1 MKMRNK
7 DRVGVGFERQLTLRS
22 MLIGALGA
30 VVITTS
36 SMYVALRM
44 GALPW
49 PTIFVAVLSM
59 ALLKLLGNTN
69 LKEINVTHTAMSAG
83 GMVAGGVAF
92 TIPGI
97 WMLTPEAPFEFMPLI
112 AISVAGTLLG
122 LLFTAILRKYFIE
135 MNPHPFPTG
144 QAAYETVVAGDAGG
158 TKAKLLFIPMA
169 IAAVFT
175 YIKDWFGAVPAFWNS
190 QVLAKYNIQFGMY
203 ISPMALG
210 IGYIIGPLY
219 TLVWFLGGFLTY
231 FLIQP
236 IGISIG
242 VFSDVGAASAFTSS
256 LGIGLMLGAGV
267 GVLLVGI
274 LPGISKIFGFS
285 RGRRVKRR
293 INAIVPLFLAFVVLL
308 LTILTDL
315 NIVVSLLLIFGTWI
329 TTTMSASIT
338 GQTGINPMEVFGI
351 MVLLALKPFGAVG
364 VSAFLVAG
372 VVAVASGL
380 AGDVLNDFK
389 AGHLHG
395 TDPKAQLVAEGVGG
409 LIGAV
414 VSVLVLFFLF
424 KAYGVMG
431 PGTEFIAPQ
440 AAMVAAMVD
449 GLPHTG
455 GFIAGLVIGVLLYV
469 LKVPAMTLGIGVY
482 LPISISATAALGGL
496 IHWIVKKVRPELV
509 SDGTV
514 VASGFLGG
522 EGVTGVLIAIIKVL
536 TMG

>member
-1 MKMRNK
+1 M
-7 DRVGVGFERQLTLRS
+7 V
-22 MLIGALGA
+22 IGALGSI
-30 VVITTS
+30 VITTS

-59 ALLKLLGNTN
+59 ALLKLMGNTN

-97 WMLTPEAPFEFMPLI
+97 WMLMPDTPFEFFPLFMMTL
-112 AISVAGTLLG
+112 AGTLLG
-122 LLFTAILRKYFIE
+122 LVFTAVLRRYFIDI
-135 MNPHPFPTG
+135 NPHPFPTG

-158 TKAKLLFIPMA
+158 SKAKLLFIPMA
-169 IAAVFT
+169 ITAAFT
-175 YIKDWFGAVPAFWNS
+175 YVKDWFQLIPTFIS
-190 QVLAKYNIQFGMY
+190 SETLMKYNIQFGAY
-203 ISPMALG
+203 VSPMALG

-236 IGISIG
+236 IGISMG
-242 VFSDVGAASAFTSS
+242 LFADLAEATAFTSS

-274 LPGISKIFGFS
+274 LPRVGEIFGIGRS
-285 RGRRVKRR
+285 RRVKRR
-293 INAIVPLFLAFVVLL
+293 MNAVVPIFLAAVVLM
-308 LTILTDL
+308 LTIFTEL
-315 NIVVSLLLIFGTWI
+315 NIWVSLLLIFGTWL

-351 MVLLALKPFGAVG
+351 MVLLALKPFGASG
-364 VSAFLVAG
+364 ISAFLVAG

-395 TDPKAQLVAEGVGG
+395 TDPKAQLVSEAVGG
-409 LIGAV
+409 VIGSF
-414 VSVLVLFFLF
+414 VSVMVLFFLF
-424 KAYGVMG
+424 RAYGVMG

-440 AAMVAAMVD
+440 ASMVAAMVE

-455 GFIAGLVIGVLLYV
+455 AFFGGLAVGILLYV
-469 LKVPAMTLGIGVY
+469 LKIPAMTLGIGVY
-482 LPISISATAALGGL
+482 LPMAISFTAALGGL
-496 IHWIVKKVRPELV
+496 LHWVVKKIKPELV
-509 SDGTV
+509 PDGTV
-514 VASGFLGG
+514 VASGLLGG

>member
-1 MKMRNK
+1 MQSKE
-7 DRVGVGFERQLTLRS
+7 RVRTGLKQQLTLRS
-22 MLIGALGA
+22 MIIGALGA
-30 VVITTS
+30 IVITTS

-97 WMLTPEAPFEFMPLI
+97 WMLMPETPFEFGPLI
-112 AISVAGTLLG
+112 VITLAGTLLG
-122 LLFTAILRKYFIE
+122 LLFTALLRKYFVEI
-135 MNPHPFPTG
+135 NPHPFPTG

-158 TKAKLLFIPMA
+158 MKAKLLFVPMA
-169 IAAVFT
+169 LAAVFT
-175 YIKDWFGAVPAFWNS
+175 YIKDWFGVIPTFWNS
-190 QVLAKYNIQFGMY
+190 LTLAKYNIQFGLY
-203 ISPMALG
+203 VSPMALG

-236 IGISIG
+236 VGISMG
-242 VFSDVGAASAFTSS
+242 FFPDLGAASAFTSS

-274 LPGISKIFGFS
+274 LPRVREIFGFT
-285 RGRRVKRR
+285 RGKRIKRR
-293 INAIVPLFLAFVVLL
+293 TNAIVPLFLAAIVLL
-308 LTILTDL
+308 LTFLTEL
-315 NIVVSLLLIFGTWI
+315 NLWVSILLILGTWL

-351 MVLLALKPFGAVG
+351 MVLLALKPLGAG
-364 VSAFLVAG
+364 GISAFLVAG

-395 TDPKAQLVAEGVGG
+395 TDPKAQLVAEAVGG
-409 LIGAV
+409 IIGSV
-414 VSVLVLFFLF
+414 VSVLVLFILF
-424 KAYGVMG
+424 RAYGVMG

-440 AAMVAAMVD
+440 ASMVAAMVD

-455 GFIAGLVIGVLLYV
+455 AFIGGLVIGILLYV

-482 LPISISATAALGGL
+482 LPISISATAAIGGL
-496 IHWIVKKVRPELV
+496 IHWIVKKAKPELV
-509 SDGTV
+509 PDGTV
-514 VASGFLGG
+514 VASGLLGG